1 MKYTHNYICTR
12 DIDFFFYLNG
22 IPVHAASVGGPLPCE
37 VNNVLHNRVWQKA
50 TAFPFERINES
61 YNRSNPE
68 MLECFDLIKEVEI
81 SEDIRHELMMADA
94 RPDERKDFYR
104 TFVAMAALGFYS
116 YIRDCNSEN
125 DYCYRLVA
133 RPRGSSFF
141 TLHEEFIAETKKNM
155 SFDERMSMSQLPC
168 YASSSFDVS
177 SIDQK
182 MEAQRILRTM
192 SGYDLT
198 VPNRDSDV
206 LDLRNL
212 VYIGKRI
219 EEIRFFSSLL

>member
-1 MKYTHNYICTR
+1 MKYNHKYICTR

-22 IPVHAASVGGPLPCE
+22 IPAHAASLGGPLPCE
-37 VNNVLHNRVWQKA
+37 VNNVLHNRVWQRA
-50 TAFPFERINES
+50 TAFPFEKINES
-61 YNRSNPE
+61 YNQSNPE
-68 MLECFDLIKEVEI
+68 MLEWVGLVKDVEI

-94 RPDERKDFYR
+94 RPEERKDFYR

-133 RPRGSSFF
+133 RPRGDSFF
-141 TLHEEFIAETKKNM
+141 ALHEGFIAETKKTM
-155 SFDERMSMSQLPC
+155 SVEERMSMSQLPC
-168 YASSSFDVS
+168 YVSSSFDVS
-177 SIDQK
+177 SINQK
-182 MEAQRILRTM
+182 MEMQRLRRTV
-192 SGYDLT
+192 SGYNLT